1 MAAITPTG
9 SVQRLDF
16 GKRLGIDTQGTRRQ
30 SQFNGLLTDIQL
42 TPSTGF
48 SRASLVST
56 ARELM
61 GHDLELDKG
70 PYADA
75 HGAVAWLLDDV
86 KFLIMQAAEG
96 KPTPDALLRCVMDVL
111 RPYRGAVAERQLQR
125 KYVSESHHFLLSED
139 AVIDDSKPACAGELL
154 TDIRRQVV
162 ETATGRNFTLLTS
175 VMEPFFIA
183 TSLLRRLDM
192 DAYPALASVEPE
204 AGKGLRY
211 EPVMA
216 IVSLDSTAP
225 LRTFPL
231 LGQHPAMD
239 SLILIGDDAMQGVAW
254 AIVAR
259 KLVNQAAL
267 EIVGPEG
274 ASPSHNIR
282 PDLDAIA
289 DALFECYKAWPG
301 SFFIE
306 DALGFMR
313 RKITETLDQIA
324 ILALGRDVAIPMG
337 LRQTVFS
344 RGEFVL
350 DFVHPIAASKTSDY
364 VSRVLHTLN
373 IKIKET
379 LSK

>member
-16 GKRLGIDTQGTRRQ
+16 GRRLGTDAHGARRPLL
-30 SQFNGLLTDIQL
+30 SSGVLTDIHI
-42 TPSTGF
+42 TPSPGI
-48 SRASLVST
+48 SRASLVSA

-61 GHDLELDKG
+61 SHDLELDKG

-75 HGAVAWLLDDV
+75 HGAVAWLLNDV
-86 KFLIMQAAEG
+86 KSLIMQAAEG

-183 TSLLRRLDM
+183 TSLLRRLEM

-282 PDLDAIA
+282 PDLDAIS

-313 RKITETLDQIA
+313 TRITETLDQIGM
-324 ILALGRDVAIPMG
+324 LALDRDIAIPRG

-344 RGEFVL
+344 TSRLVF
-350 DFVHPIAASKTSDY
+350 DFVHPIAASKTEDY
-364 VSRVLHTLN
+364 VGRVLRTLN
-373 IKIKET
+373 ARIKET
-379 LSK
+379 LPE